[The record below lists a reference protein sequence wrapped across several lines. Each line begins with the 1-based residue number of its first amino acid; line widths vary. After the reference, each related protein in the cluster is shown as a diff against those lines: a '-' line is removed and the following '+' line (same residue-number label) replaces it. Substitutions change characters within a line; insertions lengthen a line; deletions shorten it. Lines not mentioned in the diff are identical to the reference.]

1 MKMTIAALMLTAA
14 VATPAM
20 AQTYVQPDDGMTTG
34 TVVQTQPMDY
44 GYDAY
49 AYMPGWDTS
58 EIPNAA
64 SAIDPDPSVRMQ
76 LQIQSD
82 ITDR

>member
-1 MKMTIAALMLTAA
+1 MLTAA

-20 AQTYVQPDDGMTTG
+20 AQTYVQSNGMTTG
-34 TVVQTQPMDY
+34 AVVHTQPM
-44 GYDAY
+44 GYEAY
-49 AYMPGWDTS
+49 AYVPGWDTS

-64 SAIDPDPSVRMQ
+64 LAIDPDPSVRMQ
-76 LQIQSD
+76 LQVQSD